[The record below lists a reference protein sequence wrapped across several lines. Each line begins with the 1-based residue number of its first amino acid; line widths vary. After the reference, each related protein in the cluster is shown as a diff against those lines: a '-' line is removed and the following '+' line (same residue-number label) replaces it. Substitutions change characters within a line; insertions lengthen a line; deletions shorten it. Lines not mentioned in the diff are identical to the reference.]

1 MEGRATA
8 IDMGTSTTTVVV
20 PGRGVVLEEPSLVA
34 LTTED
39 GRPVVGGE
47 EARRMLGRTATS
59 IEVVRPLRH
68 GVIADLDVCTR
79 MLRYML
85 LQIQARRWSRPKL
98 LMVVPSGLGPVEQ
111 RAVQEAAEEA
121 GGAPPRACVVTRV
134 AAPPGVGRPLPHPRG
149 GSGWGLGGGGPGS
162 GRLAAARR

>member
-39 GRPVVGGE
+39 GRPVAVGE
-47 EARRMLGRTATS
+47 EARRMLGRTPTS

-111 RAVQEAAEEA
+111 RAVQGAA
-121 GGAPPRACVVTRV
+121 GGAGGGRPPAPPAAPRAP
-134 AAPPGVGRPLPHPRG
+134 AP
-149 GSGWGLGGGGPGS
+149 GGG
-162 GRLAAARR
+162 AA